1 MKRLPILVSFV
12 LFIALCASA
21 TFWGMQL
28 FKSKTRAMVAPPQ
41 AILQPVRLDAALALF
56 GGHAAMV
63 AVLSNFQLKG
73 VIVSDNP
80 AESVAI
86 LGADGKPAQSIAV
99 NVEVVPGVTVKE
111 VFAKYILLSQ
121 GGATQ
126 RVELPE
132 GAQSQLKINA
142 STNDVPPPPLGQMNL
157 AAPPAPP
164 SMGTTPMAAPQSNA
178 PAGVLPPGMQKR

>member
-1 MKRLPILVSFV
+1 MKRLPMLVSFV
-12 LFIALCASA
+12 LFIALCASV

-28 FKSKTRAMVAPPQ
+28 FKSKARTMVAPP
-41 AILQPVRLDAALALF
+41 IVQPVRLDAALALF
-56 GGHAAMV
+56 GGHAAIV

-86 LGADGKPAQSIAV
+86 LGADGKAAQSIAV
-99 NVEVVPGVTVKE
+99 NAEVVPGVTVKE

-121 GGATQ
+121 NGATQ

-142 STNDVPPPPLGQMNL
+142 VTNDAPPPPLGQMNQV
-157 AAPPAPP
+157 PPAPP
-164 SMGTTPMAAPQSNA
+164 SMATTPMAAPQSNA